1 MKSLV
6 MVLVGIMLSVSA
18 VSAAGN
24 KKESK
29 EPFTANVSQLSSYL
43 QLNAYQTGEVEQIN
57 DYFIEMQRKSL
68 RAKPERQEEQ
78 MHKAVYGNLK
88 LMRRVLD
95 DEQYRKYVIM
105 LNVTNNNNRVINVN
119 ALVDNEHLV
128 SLDR

>member
-119 ALVDNEHLV
+119 TLVDNEHLV